1 MGQTIQDNVTSV
13 KSQRHRQR
21 NMTNAPSQR
30 QTNTSSTPPPNFT
43 KALKTT
49 KICLWRIH
57 LQKYKDEFVS
67 STNLKMGPRFANIWS
82 YPAMLNLFQII
93 LMKRKRK
100 VNENVQCFFP
110 TFFLKLKKILLQ
122 LIFRLVKKILIR
134 KRNSFLVTQS
144 LLPSTFSS
152 LLCKMICFSLSVDN
166 RTMQ

>member
-1 MGQTIQDNVTSV
+1 MSAQLYYISIHLTFLQPN
-13 KSQRHRQR
+13 HC
-21 NMTNAPSQR
+21 MTLPKPSNYFLSAAETCQ
-30 QTNTSSTPPPNFT
+30 PKLF
-43 KALKTT
+43 ALKTT
-49 KICLWRIH
+49 KICLWHIH
-57 LQKYKDEFVS
+57 LQKYKDEFIS